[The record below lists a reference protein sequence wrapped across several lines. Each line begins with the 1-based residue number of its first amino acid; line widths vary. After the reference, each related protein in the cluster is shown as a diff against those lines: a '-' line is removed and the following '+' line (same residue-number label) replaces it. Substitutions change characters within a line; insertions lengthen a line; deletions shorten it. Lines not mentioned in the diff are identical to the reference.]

1 MAIRI
6 EESFQVDAPVEE
18 VWSFL
23 IEPER
28 VVKCLPGASLAGS
41 TGERSYEGTVKV
53 KVGPVT
59 ATYKGTVEFTE
70 VDEESHRV
78 TVVGEG
84 MEKAGGGQA
93 KMTMVST
100 VTALPDGGS
109 EVRVE
114 QDVEVVGKLA
124 QFGRGM
130 VQEVGKQLF
139 SQFTDCA
146 RKRLEEGSGGGGAGG
161 GEAGAAAAGEAGDSA
176 AATGEGRATGAG
188 GGPGVETG
196 QDDEGDEPVAGLGL
210 ALRALWSLITRPF
223 RSGK

>member
-6 EESFQVDAPVEE
+6 EESFRVDAPVDQ

-23 IEPER
+23 VDPER
-28 VVKCLPGASLAGS
+28 VVVCLPGASLTGS

-70 VDEESHRV
+70 VDEEAHRV

-100 VTALPDGGS
+100 VSALPEGGS

-139 SQFTDCA
+139 NQFTECA
-146 RKRLEEGSGGGGAGG
+146 RKRLEEGAGDGGAGAEGGGASG
-161 GEAGAAAAGEAGDSA
+161 
-176 AATGEGRATGAG
+176 TGRS
-188 GGPGVETG
+188 GPGDRDRDG
-196 QDDEGDEPVAGLGL
+196 DGGDEGGEPVAGLGL
-210 ALRALWSLITRPF
+210 AFRAIWNLLARPF